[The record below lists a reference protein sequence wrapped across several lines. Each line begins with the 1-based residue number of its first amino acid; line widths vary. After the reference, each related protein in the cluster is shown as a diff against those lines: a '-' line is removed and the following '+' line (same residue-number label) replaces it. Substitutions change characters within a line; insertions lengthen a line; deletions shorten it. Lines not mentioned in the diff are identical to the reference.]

1 MTGYY
6 HFSQLFKCCVESN
19 ENLISFHSSS
29 LFGNIQEIF
38 RFQQQFLR
46 TLEEAIEGETQF
58 NVLDSA
64 KQFKVSFC

>member
-1 MTGYY
+1 MTGNY
-6 HFSQLFKCCVESN
+6 HFSRVFKCCIESN
-19 ENLISFHSSS
+19 DNLIYFLSSS

-64 KQFKVSFC
+64 KQFKVGFC

>member
-1 MTGYY
+1 M
-6 HFSQLFKCCVESN
+6 QLDFNHLC
-19 ENLISFHSSS
+19 FSSS

-46 TLEEAIEGETQF
+46 TLEEAVEAETQF

-64 KQFKVSFC
+64 KQFKVMILVTTAHLGDSGKWETT